1 MRSKHGMGS
10 KIALMNVIA
19 LNKEEKQKMN
29 QIKQRESYNL
39 VKTEEEITKIAY
51 LEASKFSTDKD

>member
-1 MRSKHGMGS
+1 MGS